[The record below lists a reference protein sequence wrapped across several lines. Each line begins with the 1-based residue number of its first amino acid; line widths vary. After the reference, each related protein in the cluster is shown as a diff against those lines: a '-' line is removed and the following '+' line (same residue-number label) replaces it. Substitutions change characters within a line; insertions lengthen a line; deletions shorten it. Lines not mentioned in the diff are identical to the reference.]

1 MAPDGP
7 AGCGGSAHREEM
19 AKMLVPKIILA
30 VAALNLLFL
39 FSELTLNVV
48 RAYIG

>member
-1 MAPDGP
+1 MLA
-7 AGCGGSAHREEM
+7 
-19 AKMLVPKIILA
+19 AKIVLA

-48 RAYIG
+48 RAYFG